1 MKILSKMPQN
11 MGIQNDHISDDISK
25 GPFDMADPQR
35 KSIDPNGNFS
45 QEISQIVNGQK
56 ISPILQNGFQG
67 TQTNKMRGF
76 GGVMASGDSES
87 TAKFDE
93 EESLIAYQEMIKN
106 INNNPQAQDMN
117 RQLLLQQRNNAS
129 YPYHKERSST
139 MKEQQ

>member
-1 MKILSKMPQN
+1 
-11 MGIQNDHISDDISK
+11 MGIQNDGISDDISK

-56 ISPILQNGFQG
+56 ISPILQNGFGG
-67 TQTNKMRGF
+67 TQASKLRGF

-106 INNNPQAQDMN
+106 INNKPQHAQDMN
-117 RQLLLQQRNNAS
+117 RQML
-129 YPYHKERSST
+129 
-139 MKEQQ
+139 M